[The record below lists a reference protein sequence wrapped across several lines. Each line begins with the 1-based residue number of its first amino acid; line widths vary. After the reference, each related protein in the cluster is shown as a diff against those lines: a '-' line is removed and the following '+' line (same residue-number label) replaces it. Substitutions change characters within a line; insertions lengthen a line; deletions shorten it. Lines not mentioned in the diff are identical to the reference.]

1 MLVKDKRWPGLHMG
15 GGGEYEGPE
24 NVICMSR
31 KGGLWASPPR
41 LYLKIMDPGN
51 FIVYSVNPCEQDPLL
66 SPKRLYP
73 KSWKLSHYLHP
84 WPSLLPWKLSNY
96 LHLWRPPPLK
106 TIYLSTPLASSSPGN
121 YLTILNPCILLPW
134 KLSNYLQPW
143 HPPPQESN
151 YPQP

>member
-1 MLVKDKRWPGLHMG
+1 MTWPPHGGRGRIWGAWKCHMHVT
-15 GGGEYEGPE
+15 E
-24 NVICMSR
+24 
-31 KGGLWASPPR
+31 GGLMGFSPPR

-51 FIVYSVNPCEQDPLL
+51 FIVYCVNPCEQDPLL

-106 TIYLSTPLASSSPGN
+106 NIYLSTPLASSSPGN

-143 HPPPQESN
+143 HPPPQETI
-151 YPQP
+151 